1 MKENSREN
9 LAANKCVFQLKLEE
23 TQKLLEDQH
32 LSSLQK
38 FCHEVNQITNSE
50 TLSSVDSLEAGSH
63 EEPFFLLHKEP
74 STSVLK
80 NSDSSDLASLQSTH
94 LRCFQNKLS
103 FSKAQHI
110 NNWLINLDDPS
121 IQNDKPFSDVSSQ
134 PTVLSSCESFNSKGK
149 TPLAPNRS
157 MDRATNAAESSVSF
171 VCSHPVCV
179 QDDKKST
186 CETSDEKTAGP
197 SSGAFKLEKPIV
209 TKSPNLKL
217 RKAWTTTDSPKEKTA
232 LSDQGK
238 YSELTQENRIPS
250 LVPVAMPFVL
260 PSDTQSA
267 SPLPKK
273 SGHTQEINTGQC
285 SFKLGEIKDVK
296 EGKKYFNCYK
306 QELPLFSDIF
316 QATCIPHNSDSKDGQ
331 KIAGTLSNV
340 ISNYDLVGQHKKIK
354 YSIHESSGMKFLKS
368 ILKKESKYEHDCFK
382 ALVLNQG
389 FKLGNKK
396 AAAIRDS
403 IELTKEKGKSIEIP
417 RIIKKLRWF
426 DETGNTGI
434 NTGIKIEGN
443 DSLKNKIDS
452 AQVYSQP
459 FYTETVSD
467 SAANIIHV
475 PACTDTKKLKDD
487 SVSENVTSLEGF
499 GTDQLP
505 LKCFFPSGY
514 NFAKQYW
521 PAPEKKESKRPGQK
535 GDCRTQKAGL
545 QRGGAKVLRRT
556 RSAKVQPGFLRT
568 NRKGIIIRPQSA
580 SKANTFSQA
589 QSKRIIPHPPPQP
602 PSNIRSG
609 KKLQVSQ
616 CQSRMPEDS
625 ETILAQNCFNP
636 KHVLPAEYELSQW
649 NQTSGFAF
657 SDVGSDSVSVTPS
670 LSCCSNCQTSAPRA
684 HLSGTQKGTQR
695 DGTLCCT
702 HRGPDYEE
710 GQETCNVWKRQHN
723 ILGQRGKAAESTV
736 SRRKQMTES
745 KGRIPFEQK
754 RQNPDSVGQKFRGQI
769 NNFGQTIKLSSSE
782 PQQATRGTSHV
793 EQVSEST
800 SEFLMAENLVKASV
814 AEDEILMVLN
824 SKQEQNP
831 APSFSERRPVS
842 LCALSAEEQKVLK
855 SIDRLNERL
864 HYLQEII
871 CKTPS
876 IKNTLKTIP
885 TLNRASSS
893 PGIGSRLQREY

>member
-9 LAANKCVFQLKLEE
+9 LAANKCLFQLKLEE

-50 TLSSVDSLEAGSH
+50 TLSSVDSLEAGDH

-74 STSVLK
+74 SSVLK
-80 NSDSSDLASLQSTH
+80 NSGSPDPANLQSTH

-134 PTVLSSCESFNSKGK
+134 PNVLSSYESFNSKGK
-149 TPLAPNRS
+149 NLLAPNES
-157 MDRATNAAESSVSF
+157 IDRATNAAESSVSF
-171 VCSHPVCV
+171 VCSQPGCV
-179 QDDKKST
+179 QDDKKRT
-186 CETSDEKTAGP
+186 CETSNVKTAGP

-217 RKAWTTTDSPKEKTA
+217 KKAWTATDSPKEKTA

-238 YSELTQENRIPS
+238 YSELTEEDRIPS
-250 LVPVAMPFVL
+250 LVPAAMPFVL
-260 PSDTQSA
+260 PLDRQSA
-267 SPLPKK
+267 RPLPKK
-273 SGHTQEINTGQC
+273 SGHTQETNTGQC
-285 SFKLGEIKDVK
+285 SFKLGELKDIK

-316 QATCIPHNSDSKDGQ
+316 QATCIPHNSDSKDEQ
-331 KIAGTLSNV
+331 KIAGKFSSNV
-340 ISNYDLVGQHKKIK
+340 ISNYDSVGQHKKIK
-354 YSIHESSGMKFLKS
+354 YSIHESSGMKFIKS
-368 ILKKESKYEHDCFK
+368 ILKKESKYEHDYFK

-426 DETGNTGI
+426 DDPGSTGK
-434 NTGIKIEGN
+434 KIEGN
-443 DSLKNKIDS
+443 NSLKNKIDS
-452 AQVYSQP
+452 SQVYSQP

-475 PACTDTKKLKDD
+475 PACTDIKKPKDD
-487 SVSENVTSLEGF
+487 SVSENVTSSEGF

-505 LKCFFPSGY
+505 LKHFFPSGY

-521 PAPEKKESKRPGQK
+521 PAPEKKESKHPGQNS
-535 GDCRTQKAGL
+535 DSRTQKAVL
-545 QRGGAKVLRRT
+545 QRAGAKVLRRT
-556 RSAKVQPGFLRT
+556 RSAKAQPGFLRT

-589 QSKRIIPHPPPQP
+589 QSKLIIPHPPPQP

-625 ETILAQNCFNP
+625 EAILAQNCCNP
-636 KHVLPAEYELSQW
+636 KHVLPAEHELSQW
-649 NQTSGFAF
+649 NQASGFAF
-657 SDVGSDSVSVTPS
+657 SDVGSDSLTATPS
-670 LSCCSNCQTSAPRA
+670 LSCCSNCQTSAPRV
-684 HLSGTQKGTQR
+684 HLSGTQKGT
-695 DGTLCCT
+695 
-702 HRGPDYEE
+702 HRSSDYEE
-710 GQETCNVWKRQHN
+710 GQETGNVWKRQHN
-723 ILGQRGKAAESTV
+723 ILGQRGKAAESPV
-736 SRRKQMTES
+736 SRRKQMTEN
-745 KGRIPFEQK
+745 KGRVPSEQK
-754 RQNPDSVGQKFRGQI
+754 QQNPDSVGQKFHGQI
-769 NNFGQTIKLSSSE
+769 NNFGQTIQLSSSG
-782 PQQATRGTSHV
+782 PQQTTRGTSHV

-814 AEDEILMVLN
+814 AEDEILKVLN

-831 APSFSERRPVS
+831 APGFGERRQLS
-842 LCALSAEEQKVLK
+842 LCALSAEEQKVLQ

-871 CKTPS
+871 CRNPS

-885 TLNRASSS
+885 TLDRASSP
-893 PGIGSRLQREY
+893 PGVGSRLQREY